1 LLSLIYWEK
10 LGQKTASPKEY
21 DIKVRWTPTEE
32 VKKKKIYGVD
42 AV

>member
-1 LLSLIYWEK
+1 LEQKKASL
-10 LGQKTASPKEY
+10 KEY

-32 VKKKKIYGVD
+32 EEEEEEEKEKICGVA

>member
-1 LLSLIYWEK
+1 
-10 LGQKTASPKEY
+10 LGQKKASLKEY

-32 VKKKKIYGVD
+32 EEEEEEEEKICGVA

>member
-1 LLSLIYWEK
+1 MIYWQK
-10 LGQKTASPKEY
+10 LGQKTVSLKEY

-32 VKKKKIYGVD
+32 KKKKICGVD

>member
-1 LLSLIYWEK
+1 
-10 LGQKTASPKEY
+10 LGQKKASLKED

-32 VKKKKIYGVD
+32 EKKKKEKICGVA

>member
-1 LLSLIYWEK
+1 
-10 LGQKTASPKEY
+10 LGQKKASLREY

-32 VKKKKIYGVD
+32 EEEEEEKICGVA